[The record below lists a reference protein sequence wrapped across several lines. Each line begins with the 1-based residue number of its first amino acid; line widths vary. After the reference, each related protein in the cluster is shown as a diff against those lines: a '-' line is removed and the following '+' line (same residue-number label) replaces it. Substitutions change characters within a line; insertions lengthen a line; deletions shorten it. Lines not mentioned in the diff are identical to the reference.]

1 MFYTVC
7 HINATNC
14 YCCATHTHTHIQWFT
29 RTLTCTLCVFSQV
42 PQGRER
48 ERERG
53 TLSIRSETFMCKLLD
68 YTIIPQGVKGS
79 AMPSKAYDALVAVAV
94 AAIASKLKE
103 SFDDDAA
110 QC

>member
-1 MFYTVC
+1 ME
-7 HINATNC
+7 
-14 YCCATHTHTHIQWFT
+14 
-29 RTLTCTLCVFSQV
+29 S
-42 PQGRER
+42 
-48 ERERG
+48 RG

-79 AMPSKAYDALVAVAV
+79 ALPSKAYDALVAVAVAV

-103 SFDDDAA
+103 SFDDDDAA

>member
-1 MFYTVC
+1 ME
-7 HINATNC
+7 
-14 YCCATHTHTHIQWFT
+14 
-29 RTLTCTLCVFSQV
+29 S
-42 PQGRER
+42 
-48 ERERG
+48 RG

-94 AAIASKLKE
+94 AAIAVAAIASKLKE
-103 SFDDDAA
+103 SFDDDDAA